1 MSSIKNL
8 AALVQPVRQ
17 IVPKEPKEW
26 ASIDNGLGFVTPADY
41 RSIIDTYGSGSFDDF
56 LIVLSPQNSNKYLD
70 LSSQIAVRREA
81 LRGLTHEVIPY
92 SIDLLTACAYTNNG
106 DVVYW
111 LADKAVDPNEWPII
125 VNASRDDEWDRFDG
139 GLLDFLIA
147 VFNRSY
153 VCPIFPDD
161 FPEQDGSY
169 FTPSA

>member
-1 MSSIKNL
+1 MSSIQDL
-8 AALVQPVRQ
+8 AAVVTPLGRVA
-17 IVPKEPKEW
+17 PKEW
-26 ASIDNGLGFVTPADY
+26 TAIDSDLGFVTPADY

-56 LIVLSPQNSNKYLD
+56 LIVLSPQNGNKYLD

-81 LRGLTHEVIPY
+81 LHGLTHEVIPY
-92 SIDLLTACAYTNNG
+92 PIDLLTACAYTNNG

-111 LADKAVDPNEWPII
+111 LADKAVNPNDWPVVI
-125 VNASRDDEWDRFDG
+125 NASRDDEWDRFNG
-139 GLLDFLIA
+139 GLLDFLVA
-147 VFNRSY
+147 VLDRSY

>member
-1 MSSIKNL
+1 MGRV
-8 AALVQPVRQ
+8 A
-17 IVPKEPKEW
+17 PKEW
-26 ASIDNGLGFVTPADY
+26 AAIDSGLGFVTPADY
-41 RSIIDTYGSGSFDDF
+41 RAIIDTYGSGSFDDF
-56 LIVLSPQNSNKYLD
+56 LIVLSPQSDNKYLD
-70 LSSQIAVRREA
+70 LSSQITVRREA

-111 LADKAVDPNEWPII
+111 LADKTVDPNEWPII
-125 VNASRDDEWDRFDG
+125 VNASSDDEWDRFEG
-139 GLLDFLIA
+139 GLLDFLIS